1 MSYAGVN
8 SAKCKASPTRALVEG
23 STARWTRAAGPTLG
37 LRVCDRCTRSP
48 PCQRHMLH
56 NRFFPCVAPL
66 STLIADAGTKPLSWP
81 MLQLG
86 GAAKPSRS
94 SSCWILLSN
103 IHRKRRVSFS
113 VPTDRDVGRL
123 GLAHWALC
131 QVPGTRQRAT
141 NRLRSLGPARMQLEK
156 DFTPTQHPW
165 TLPPSEDNCPL
176 CLVAVDVLVMYLVHP
191 SLSTS
196 HTHGCR
202 RPASFVRCTT
212 VVPTSGQQTLLL
224 RSWLMGLAASAILM
238 TRSTQGENS
247 LTRCQLAVCLPCF
260 SRPS

>member
-1 MSYAGVN
+1 
-8 SAKCKASPTRALVEG
+8 
-23 STARWTRAAGPTLG
+23 
-37 LRVCDRCTRSP
+37 
-48 PCQRHMLH
+48 MLH

-81 MLQLG
+81 TLQLG
-86 GAAKPSRS
+86 GAAKPSRP

-202 RPASFVRCTT
+202 RLVSFVRCTT

-238 TRSTQGENS
+238 TRSTQGETPS
-247 LTRCQLAVCLPCF
+247 HAASWQCAYLAFLARVRFTLHRYPWK
-260 SRPS
+260 SRRDGGRGCSPSPPSRKFLHCSH